1 MSTDDH
7 DALGDL
13 APVPVE
19 LRSGRWYG
27 QGPFSFE
34 HRGRMMQSGF
44 SPQDFEGK
52 PVVGIV
58 STWSEANP
66 CHAHLRDV
74 ADAVKR
80 GVWSAGGLPLEI
92 PVMSLGETLMKPTT
106 MLYRNLAAMETEEV
120 LRSHPLD
127 AAVLLGGCD
136 KTTPALLMGAVSA
149 DIPSIYVPAGFMMH
163 GNWRGRRLGAAVT
176 AWKYSE
182 ELVAGNI
189 SMDDWYEIEDGYA
202 SSPGTCNVMG
212 TASTMTAVAEVLGLT
227 MPGASSVPAGNS
239 HQRRLA
245 ADAGRRSVAMALEGL
260 RPSAVLRESS
270 FRNAIVATMALGGS
284 TNAAIH
290 LPAIAGRAGIGLPLP
305 LFDEIARAVPVLA
318 NVEPSGEFLME
329 DFFEAGGLQALLQ
342 QVLPH
347 LDTSCMTANGRSLG
361 ENIAGAEVSRSEVI
375 RPADDPVQPL
385 ALAVLY
391 GNLAPDGAVIK
402 VSAAS
407 PDLHRHRGPA
417 VVFTDRSDL
426 DRRLNDPELDVT
438 EDSVLVLQG
447 AGPRGGPGMPE
458 WGMIPLPFKLIRR
471 GVRDMVR
478 ISDARMSGTS
488 HGTTVLHVAPES
500 FVGGPL
506 ALVRDGDIIELD
518 VPGRRL
524 ELMVGPDELAARRE
538 GWVAPS
544 PRFERGWGA
553 LYDQNV
559 LQANEGCDF
568 RNLRG
573 RLGAPDPAI
582 YY

>member
-1 MSTDDH
+1 MSTDDN
-7 DALGDL
+7 DRVGDP

-19 LRSGRWYG
+19 LRSRRWYG

-44 SPQDFEGK
+44 SPEDFDGK

-58 STWSEANP
+58 TTWSEANP

-80 GVWSAGGLPLEI
+80 GVWSAGGFPLEI

-106 MLYRNLAAMETEEV
+106 MLYRNLASMETEEV
-120 LRSHPLD
+120 LRCHPLD

-163 GNWRGRRLGAAVT
+163 GNWKGERLGAAVT

-202 SSPGTCNVMG
+202 CSP
-212 TASTMTAVAEVLGLT
+212 ASTMTALAEVLGMT

-245 ADAGRRSVAMALEGL
+245 ADAGRRSVAIALDGL
-260 RPSAVLRESS
+260 RPSAILGPAS
-270 FRNAIVATMALGGS
+270 FRNAIVAMMALGGS

-290 LPAIAGRAGIGLPLP
+290 LPAIAGRAGIDLPLS
-305 LFDEIARAVPVLA
+305 LFDEIARDVPVLA
-318 NVEPSGEFLME
+318 DVEPSGDFLME
-329 DFFEAGGLQALLQ
+329 DFFEAGGLRALLQ
-342 QVLPH
+342 QIRHH
-347 LDTSCMTANGRSLG
+347 LDTSCPTVNGRSLG
-361 ENIAGAEVSRSEVI
+361 DNVADATVSRPEVI
-375 RPADDPVQPL
+375 RLVDDPVQPL
-385 ALAVLY
+385 ALAVLR

-407 PDLHRHRGPA
+407 PDLCRHRGPA
-417 VVFTDRSDL
+417 VVFADRADL
-426 DRRLNDPELDVT
+426 DRRLNDPGLDVT
-438 EDSVLVLQG
+438 ADSVLVLQN

-458 WGMIPLPFKLIRR
+458 WGMIPLPFKLIQL

-500 FVGGPL
+500 FIGGPL

-518 VPGRRL
+518 IPGRRL
-524 ELMVGPDELAARRE
+524 ELVVGPDELSARRQAWTE
-538 GWVAPS
+538 PP

-553 LYDQNV
+553 LFEQNIM
-559 LQANEGCDF
+559 QANEGCDF
-568 RNLRG
+568 EVLRG
-573 RLGAPDPAI
+573 RSGAPEPAI